1 MKFLKKVLLTTLLL
15 AVIPS
20 THSLGF
26 INANGEFKVSVVEF
40 PEYLSITAMMYTTTG
55 GGCELDVVVLPD
67 LRAQIAD
74 IEADRCHPQSS
85 GLKATRN
92 LVVPSGQDYQLW
104 LLTISR
110 GTVLDEVYL
119 YYFGTTTVR
128 ANCGGSYNIERKT
141 LTVTSDLSAIG
152 ALPLLRPGPDSLVQ
166 AATLIDKVRPIVKI
180 EETGQILILNGT
192 SLRDTSSN
200 TVVTTY
206 IVNEN
211 LVGKNLQIQFET
223 EGENF
228 ILKSPVVTVQVQADT
243 SAEELTVPDTS
254 KVPYGPFDC
263 TCRPQRIDPLCIA
276 PAVVKGYVL
285 PERCNPDVVNL
296 LAIPLYP
303 SCEFSFVARLFGA
316 VGGKTDLLAETHTP
330 WSQQNGVAIRKPL
343 AESRVLGRTWIQYV
357 VYTRNVGSKG
367 QVVEYQFN

>member
-1 MKFLKKVLLTTLLL
+1 MLLTTLLL
-15 AVIPS
+15 AVIPTRALS
-20 THSLGF
+20 ISYNHGDLSVTLTNLYKHACILVTSRPEEYVTLTILVSQFDQPGTLLLGF
-26 INANGEFKVSVVEF
+26 AQTEPMDRGEHGE
-40 PEYLSITAMMYTTTG
+40 
-55 GGCELDVVVLPD
+55 
-67 LRAQIAD
+67 
-74 IEADRCHPQSS
+74 
-85 GLKATRN
+85 
-92 LVVPSGQDYQLW
+92 QLW
-104 LLTISR
+104 STSIFSDAGDYRITVTRHIS
-110 GTVLDEVYL
+110 GNTNKNYYL
-119 YYFGTTTVR
+119 YYFGSTTQRINGR
-128 ANCGGSYNIERKT
+128 ALWKSQENELEVTLELGSLGHDALEFT
-141 LTVTSDLSAIG
+141 ESDTQYRI
-152 ALPLLRPGPDSLVQ
+152 
-166 AATLIDKVRPIVKI
+166 IDKIVPIVKL
-180 EETGQILILNGT
+180 ENTGQTLVLKDIK
-192 SLRDTSSN
+192 SRDADTN
-200 TVVTTY
+200 TVVATY
-206 IVNEN
+206 SVNGS

-243 SAEELTVPDTS
+243 SAEELTVPDKVDTS
-254 KVPYGPFDC
+254 KVPYGPFDS
-263 TCRPQRIDPLCIA
+263 TCRPHRIDPLCIA

-357 VYTRNVGSKG
+357 VYTRNLGSKG